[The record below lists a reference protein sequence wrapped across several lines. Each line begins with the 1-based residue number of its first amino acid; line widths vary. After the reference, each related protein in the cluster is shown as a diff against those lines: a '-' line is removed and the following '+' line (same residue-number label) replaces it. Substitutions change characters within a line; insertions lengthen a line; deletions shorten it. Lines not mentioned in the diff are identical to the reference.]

1 MPLRPMKRLARAI
14 AVSGFRHGG
23 LLWGRLAPSLLA
35 AAAPGSPPSV
45 VAAPLPAAAPGLF
58 DPDLQLGHRRLPG
71 GPAGGHPSLVPILQ
85 TPIGSLPLTVSAN
98 RRAIPLGT
106 WMSRQSR
113 VRWRNRIAPHSGS
126 SRSSIR
132 LTWVVKG
139 AVGSTRPLLLPSWL
153 PHHTDRQVKRKT
165 PHQNGT
171 GQAIAGSG
179 PCWWGPGIIS
189 GNRA

>member
-1 MPLRPMKRLARAI
+1 MQKTFRVFARCL
-14 AVSGFRHGG
+14 VG
-23 LLWGRLAPSLLA
+23 GRLKAPRTPSPPA
-35 AAAPGSPPSV
+35 ATAPGPPTPSV
-45 VAAPLPAAAPGLF
+45 AASLPAAAPGLF

-71 GPAGGHPSLVPILQ
+71 GPAGGHPFPVPTLQ
-85 TPIGSLPLTVSAN
+85 TPIGSLPLTGSAS
-98 RRAIPLGT
+98 RQAIPLGS

-126 SRSSIR
+126 SRSSIP

-139 AVGSTRPLLLPSWL
+139 AVGSTRPLLLLGWL
-153 PHHTDRQVKRKT
+153 PRRTDREVKRKT

-179 PCWWGPGIIS
+179 PRWWGPGIIS
-189 GNRA
+189 GNSW